1 MDLRHAV
8 STTVCYADYFHFPL
22 FPEELHH
29 WLICSRP
36 VAFEK
41 LQLFLPEKMS
51 KSERLIR
58 SKTILYTSQK
68 ILYAQK
74 LVRFLRFVPGLRLVA
89 LTGSV
94 AANNTKK
101 DDDIDLIFITSP
113 HTLWL
118 VRPLVISL
126 ITLFFRRRYPQEDH
140 AHAPN
145 AFCPNLWLD
154 TLSLAIPSSKQS
166 LYTAHEVLQIVPLL
180 DREGTYGCFI
190 QANSWT
196 KKYLANAYTSLTNP
210 NNRHSGPGP
219 GTHPHTTPIYYLSSV
234 VGKLLLAPLNYFFYL
249 IQLLYMSPKKTTE
262 TVHLHAAFLHTA
274 DFSTRLDAHLNSHN
288 STHHHLD

>member
-8 STTVCYADYFHFPL
+8 SRTVCYADYFHFPL
-22 FPEELHH
+22 YPEEIFH
-29 WLICSRP
+29 WLVCSRP
-36 VAFEK
+36 VAFERLK
-41 LQLFLPEKMS
+41 SFLPEKIS
-51 KSERLIR
+51 KSGRLLR
-58 SKTILYTSQK
+58 SKTTYYSEQK
-68 ILYAQK
+68 ILHARK
-74 LVRFLRFVPGLRLVA
+74 MVRLLNHFPGLRMVA

-94 AANNTKK
+94 AANNSGK
-101 DDDIDLIFITSP
+101 DDDIDLMFITDP
-113 HTLWL
+113 HVLWL
-118 VRPLVISL
+118 VRPIVIIL
-126 ITLFFRRRYPQEDH
+126 MTLFFRRRYPQEDH

-154 TLSLAIPSSKQS
+154 SFALVIPSSKQS
-166 LYTAHEVLQIVPLL
+166 LYTAHEVLQIIPLL
-180 DREGTYGCFI
+180 DREGTYRRFI

-219 GTHPHTTPIYYLSSV
+219 GIHPHTIPIRQLSSV
-234 VGKLLLAPLNYFFYL
+234 ICKLFLAPLNYLFYL

-274 DFSTRLDAHLNSHN
+274 DFSSKLDSYLK
-288 STHHHLD
+288 TK